1 MIKYRYTIEYKEDFN
16 EVIVDLGIDSSLK
29 NGYLISNS
37 LGSDIFGDF
46 ATIQEEI
53 GNLIELLKG
62 KITLYED
69 GGNVNLIKS
78 DKSFTTFEDIFAE
91 EDEEDSTCKIETL
104 EYVKILLL
112 WAKENFHYKSQ
123 RGVISKE
130 EAEIALEWINKKY
143 SEVCV
148 LGQKMELERI
158 RPPEPTMIHAQR
170 LKQNGSS

>member
-53 GNLIELLKG
+53 GNLIEVLKG
-62 KITLYED
+62 KITLYEG
-69 GGNVNLIKS
+69 GGNVNLIRS
-78 DKSFTTFEDIFAE
+78 DQSFTTFEDIFAE
-91 EDEEDSTCKIETL
+91 EDEEEEDSTCEIETL

-112 WAKENFHYKSQ
+112 WAKEIFQYKSQ
-123 RGVISKE
+123 RGVILKE
-130 EAEIALEWINKKY
+130 EGQVALEWLKEKY
-143 SEVCV
+143 IEVLV
-148 LGQKMELERI
+148 LGQKIERI
-158 RPPEPTMIHAQR
+158 NN
-170 LKQNGSS
+170 LKFIE